1 MEYSTIELDRAIIHN
16 ADEPVMKFIAEW
28 QNQEQYIIAHTSGS
42 TGQPKSIR
50 LMKQDML
57 KSAIATC
64 KKLGIGNS
72 PRMVMPLS
80 ADYIAGKMMIVRAMV
95 SGGELW
101 VERPSNDPIH
111 QDYGSIDLIP
121 IVPSQI
127 NALLHSQ
134 FLHNIRNVLI
144 GGGAITAYCEEK
156 LISSGINAYATYGMT
171 ETCSHVALRHIGT
184 DFYEAL
190 PGITF
195 DIDNR
200 NCLVINATQFTFD
213 TITTNDIVDLCD
225 HTKFKWVGRHDNV
238 INTGGI
244 KVFPEDIERKL
255 QYLIDLPFYIAGTPD
270 AKWGEAV
277 TLYIESEQYDTS
289 TLHEKIKS
297 KLDNRYHI
305 PKRIICVEKF
315 QRTQSGKI
323 KRIKY

>member
-16 ADEPVMKFIAEW
+16 ADEPVMRFIAEW
-28 QNQEQYIIAHTSGS
+28 QNREQYIIAHTSGS
-42 TGQPKSIR
+42 TGHPKSIR

-72 PRMVMPLS
+72 PCMVMPLS

-101 VERPSNDPIH
+101 VERPSNEPIH

-134 FLHNIRNVLI
+134 FSHNISNVLI
-144 GGGAITAYCEEK
+144 GGGAITADCEEK

-171 ETCSHVALRHIGT
+171 ETCSHVALRHLGT
-184 DFYEAL
+184 DTYEAL

-200 NCLVINATQFTFD
+200 NCLVINAPQFTFG

-225 HTKFKWVGRHDNV
+225 HTKFKWVGRYDNV

-255 QYLIDLPFYIAGTPD
+255 QDLIDLPFYITGTPD

-277 TLYIESEQYDTS
+277 TLYIESKQYDTS